1 MTTCILFKDHALLLR
16 GLPERPEEAEQ
27 NTWSAGM
34 LHFDPTVPGGL
45 VSRFV
50 TTARVLRLLVSG
62 DSNPLDGNIE
72 VLRSVFRTGAEA
84 CERLDETNQQ
94 LSQLLMRVTELEALL
109 AQVVEVLE
117 ASPLPVD
124 GGSWAVLELAQEVQ
138 RALGQSEPG

>member
-1 MTTCILFKDHALLLR
+1 MTTCTLFKDHILLLR
-16 GLPERPEEAEQ
+16 ALRSGHRKLRAEQ
-27 NTWSAGM
+27 LVSWHAPF
-34 LHFDPTVPGGL
+34 HPTVPGGL
-45 VSRFV
+45 VSHFV

-62 DSNPLDGNIE
+62 ESNLLDGNIE

-94 LSQLLMRVTELEALL
+94 LSQALMRVTELEALL
-109 AQVVEVLE
+109 ARVVEVLE

>member
-1 MTTCILFKDHALLLR
+1 M
-16 GLPERPEEAEQ
+16 LPF
-27 NTWSAGM
+27 
-34 LHFDPTVPGGL
+34 HPTVPGGL
-45 VSRFV
+45 VSRFI

-62 DSNPLDGNIE
+62 ESDPLDGNID

-84 CERLDETNQQ
+84 CERIDETNQQ
-94 LSQLLMRVTELEALL
+94 LSQALMRVAELEALL
-109 AQVVEVLE
+109 ARAVEVLE

>member
-1 MTTCILFKDHALLLR
+1 
-16 GLPERPEEAEQ
+16 
-27 NTWSAGM
+27 M
-34 LHFDPTVPGGL
+34 LHFHPTVPGGL

-62 DSNPLDGNIE
+62 ESNPLGGNIA

-84 CERLDETNQQ
+84 CERLDETDQQ
-94 LSQLLMRVTELEALL
+94 LSQALMRLTELEALL
-109 AQVVEVLE
+109 ARVAEVLE

>member
-1 MTTCILFKDHALLLR
+1 
-16 GLPERPEEAEQ
+16 
-27 NTWSAGM
+27 M
-34 LHFDPTVPGGL
+34 LHFHPTVPGGL

-84 CERLDETNQQ
+84 CERLDETDQQ
-94 LSQLLMRVTELEALL
+94 LSQALMRVTELEALL
-109 AQVVEVLE
+109 ARVVEVLE

-124 GGSWAVLELAQEVQ
+124 GGPWAVLELAQEVQ
-138 RALGQSEPG
+138 YALGQSEPG